1 MGGRERGK
9 ARTIFFIN
17 SILVELKFIAMTQTL
32 TDRHS
37 HHHRHT
43 NKLTALTLAERI
55 TVLRQP
61 FSLSYALAALFL
73 DSRFLGVTWVVWTRV
88 P

>member
-1 MGGRERGK
+1 MGGRERGQ

-17 SILVELKFIAMTQTL
+17 SILVELKFITMTQTL

-43 NKLTALTLAERI
+43 TKLTVLTIAERI
-55 TVLRQP
+55 TVLRQL

-73 DSRFLGVTWVVWTRV
+73 DSGFLCVTWVVWI
-88 P
+88 